1 MSLRDKF
8 RLTGIAKHHQGWAW
22 ISLLS
27 AAIILLPILS
37 VFWHGLRPA
46 NENWAHIRR
55 YMLWDCVL
63 PTVWLTLGTG
73 AAAAV
78 LGGALAWLVAACDFP
93 LRRLFR
99 WALALPLAIP
109 PYIAAYTYS
118 NMLSYTG
125 IVQQT
130 LRSAGVRVNQAWFDI
145 MSMPGA
151 VFIFTMFLYPYVFL
165 IVRAFLEKS
174 GGGYVENARLLG
186 RKGASLFFRVVLPIS
201 RPALAG
207 GATLVVYETLSDYGV
222 VNYFGIRTLTTA
234 IFKTWFGL
242 YDIESATRL
251 GALFLAGI
259 VGVVVLERLLRRRR
273 RYSETTGRGSP
284 LKPVRLRG
292 AKAALATA
300 ACLAVLAVA
309 FVIPVAQLVEWAG
322 WTFESVA
329 ARSDFRRLAGNTVK
343 ASLIAT
349 AVIMVVSV
357 IAANTVRMTRG
368 GFGAALARLLTAGYS
383 VPGPIIAIGVLSLF
397 IALDRL
403 LAPLYAGLGP
413 GTAPLVLSLSLAM
426 LIAGYV
432 VRFMA
437 TGYNAVEAGFERIGM
452 KYAEASRTLGAG
464 PTRTFFAVDLP
475 MIRGSLL
482 SGAALAFVEIVKE
495 LPLTLL
501 LRPFNFDTLATKA
514 YQYAGDERIYQA
526 AVPSL
531 LIIGIGLVS
540 VFLFHQMAGSGRR

>member
-1 MSLRDKF
+1 MPMPDRF
-8 RLTGIAKHHQGWAW
+8 RVSEFARQHKGWTS

-27 AAIILLPILS
+27 AACVVLPILS
-37 VFWHGLRPA
+37 VFWNGLRPA

-55 YMLWDCVL
+55 HMLWDHVP
-63 PTVWLTLGTG
+63 PTIRLVVFACAASAMLG
-73 AAAAV
+73 A
-78 LGGALAWLVAACDFP
+78 ALAWLVAAYDFP

-99 WALALPLAIP
+99 WALALPLAVP
-109 PYIAAYTYS
+109 PYIAAYTYG

-130 LRSAGVRVNQAWFDI
+130 LRGMGVRANPAWFDI
-145 MSMPGA
+145 MSEPGA

-165 IVRAFLEKS
+165 ITRAYLEKS
-174 GGGYVENARLLG
+174 GGSYVENARLLG
-186 RKGASLFFRVVLPIS
+186 RSGLPLFFRVVLPIS

-207 GATLVVYETLSDYGV
+207 GAALVAYETLSDYGV
-222 VNYFGIRTLTTA
+222 VNYYGIQTLTIA
-234 IFKTWFGL
+234 IFKTWFGM

-259 VGVVVLERLLRRRR
+259 LAVVVLERLLRRRR
-273 RYSETTGRGSP
+273 RYSETTGRGAP

-300 ACLAVLAVA
+300 ACLAALAVA
-309 FVIPVAQLVEWAG
+309 FLIPVAQLAQWAG
-322 WTFESVA
+322 WTFDSVA
-329 ARSDFRRLAGNTVK
+329 LRADFGKLAVNTLK
-343 ASLIAT
+343 ASLLAT
-349 AVIMVVSV
+349 ALILAVSV
-357 IAANTVRMTRG
+357 IVANTVRMARSG
-368 GFGAALARLLTAGYS
+368 LHAAIAKLLTAGYAI
-383 VPGPIIAIGVLSLF
+383 PGPIIAIGVLSLF

-403 LAPLYAGLGP
+403 LAPLYAGMGR
-413 GTAPLVLSLSLAM
+413 GAAPLVLSLSLAM

-437 TGYNAVEAGFERIGM
+437 TGYNAVESGFERIGM

-475 MIRGSLL
+475 MIRGPLL
-482 SGAALAFVEIVKE
+482 GGAALTFVEIAKE
-495 LPLTLL
+495 LPLTML

-526 AVPSL
+526 AAPSL
-531 LIIGIGLVS
+531 MIIGIGLAS
-540 VFLFHQMAGSGRR
+540 VFILHHMAGSGQK